1 MLTNK
6 MRDQLMK
13 QAETE
18 LNRVNIVEYV
28 RDNYDALPKSNFNDQ
43 ELVVV
48 LEIRN
53 DDEGWGNHS
62 YSGVGVDRDGKIWYC
77 FSSGCSCNGSCGI
90 EGPHG
95 HDLELKK
102 FEVDGQAFDLTD
114 IDADR
119 LQHIQV
125 SFSDY

>member
-1 MLTNK
+1 MKTT
-6 MRDQLMK
+6 MRDKLME
-13 QAETE
+13 QAGRD
-18 LNRVNIVEYV
+18 LNRVNIVDYV
-28 RDNYDALPKSNFNDQ
+28 RENYDALEKSNFNDQ

-48 LEIRN
+48 LTLQDN
-53 DDEGWGNHS
+53 NEGWGNHS

-90 EGPHG
+90 SEPHG
-95 HDLELKK
+95 HNTELKK

-114 IDADR
+114 IDAEG